1 MEFSEIIR
9 MAAEESIGGI
19 RRGDKE
25 SEVKAIQDY
34 IKNAELIIVPNKNG
48 LKLDS
53 INQALN
59 EFGLNSAICK
69 NINTN
74 FADCSR
80 LPAINK
86 CLMAVDQFEA
96 NLFIAR
102 GRLGL
107 PGSGSLLIF
116 MDSKGRILTAGSSP
130 SHVIHKNS
138 LGSSVY
144 NETVQALERIGLKKL

>member
-9 MAAEESIGGI
+9 IASKESIDGE
-19 RRGDKE
+19 RRGDKDC
-25 SEVKAIQDY
+25 EVKAIQDY
-34 IKNAELIIVPNKNG
+34 IKNANSIIIPNKTG
-48 LKLDS
+48 LKLKF

-59 EFGLNSAICK
+59 EFGIKSAICK
-69 NINTN
+69 NIDTN

-86 CLMAVDQFEA
+86 CLMVVDQFEA
-96 NLFIAR
+96 DLFIAR

-130 SHVIHKNS
+130 SHIIHKKS
-138 LGSSVY
+138 LSDAVY
-144 NETVQALERIGLKKL
+144 NETVKALERIGLEKL